1 MFKNVKKEYLILLI
15 IIVILTTYL
24 LRKNDNKVEIDI
36 PELKQ
41 IEKDLIKQIV
51 IENSKGNFSLKNEQ
65 KKWKLDPEGF
75 PVLDKKVDTMV
86 DLLSKTDISDLIS
99 RAEKYNKF
107 GLGEKNRTVIKAF
120 GDSGEL
126 RTLTTGNMA
135 KSGNRTFVKLK
146 DDKLVYQAR
155 GNYKEN
161 FDIKKNDIIDK
172 KIFSF
177 NSSDIVELIV
187 EKKGIKEHF
196 IKTNETEPVKSDEKK
211 NEVKIEENKSPK
223 SEAKMVWVNKA
234 DKKKVNDKEID
245 SYLSKNARINCESFL
260 RKKDEQKDKGFL
272 SIVFID
278 KTKKSYTLDL
288 FNKPVSNG
296 DKTDIEV
303 SSNNSNFIFVLSKE
317 DIESVSVDVEK
328 LIKTEQKKKK

>member
-24 LRKNDNKVEIDI
+24 LRKNDNKIKIDI

-51 IENSKGNFSLKNEQ
+51 VENSKGNFSLKID
-65 KKWKLDPEGF
+65 KKEWKLDPEGF
-75 PVLDKKVDTMV
+75 PVLDQKVDTMV

-99 RAEKYNKF
+99 RAGKYNKF
-107 GLGEKNRTVIKAF
+107 GLGEKNRTVIKVF
-120 GDSGEL
+120 GESGEL

-135 KSGNRTFVKLK
+135 ESGNRTFVKLK

-196 IKTNETEPVKSDEKK
+196 VKINETEPVKSDEKK

-223 SEAKMVWVNKA
+223 TEVKMFWVNKA
-234 DKKKVNDKEID
+234 DKKKVNDTEID

-260 RKKDEQKDKGFL
+260 RKKDKQKNKVFL
-272 SIVFID
+272 SLVFID
-278 KTKKSYTLDL
+278 KTKKSYTLNL
-288 FNKPVSNG
+288 FNKPVSGG